1 MNEEAKS
8 RPIAR
13 TVLAGLILLVA
24 VWILLKIVIGIV
36 AALFIPIVA
45 IIAIVAVVWAFRVLF

>member
-8 RPIAR
+8 RPIGR

-36 AALFIPIVA
+36 AVLFIPIVA

>member
-1 MNEEAKS
+1 MNETNS
-8 RPIAR
+8 RSFGH

-36 AALFIPIVA
+36 AALFVPIVA
-45 IIAIVAVVWAFRVLF
+45 IVAIAAVVWAFRVLF

>member
-1 MNEEAKS
+1 MEETRS
-8 RPIAR
+8 RSFGR

-24 VWILLKIVIGIV
+24 VWILLKVVIGII

-45 IIAIVAVVWAFRVLF
+45 IVAIVAVIWAWRVLF